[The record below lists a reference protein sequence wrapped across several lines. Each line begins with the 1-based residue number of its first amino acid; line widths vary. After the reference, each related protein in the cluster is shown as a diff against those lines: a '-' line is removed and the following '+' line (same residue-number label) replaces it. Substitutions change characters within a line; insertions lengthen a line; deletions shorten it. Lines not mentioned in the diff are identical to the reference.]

1 MREFELIDYIKKK
14 FKGHAKNRNLILP
27 IGDDCSIIK
36 PPKDYLQVTTVDS
49 LVDGNHFTSRY
60 FTPQEIGRKVLRVNL
75 SDLASMG
82 AVPPY
87 YAWLT
92 FALPQDINE
101 KLIFGILDG
110 VRDDCKKY
118 DVTLAGGNITSSNE
132 FSIHLTITGW
142 VKKSFAL
149 SRSGAKVGDTIFVSG
164 TIGAS
169 SLAYQQ
175 FKQGLKPQDFLLKR
189 WANPS
194 PKNELGIFLS
204 KKQIA
209 NSCIDIS
216 DGIFQD
222 MAHISS
228 ESGTGAVLRWES
240 LPIEPELKKLNP
252 TPHMI
257 GFGEDYELLFTV
269 PKSKI
274 KLLKPF
280 ASKITEIG
288 KVVEKGFKVLDEN
301 DMEISVGGIGYS
313 HLT

>member
-1 MREFELIDYIKKK
+1 MKEFELIESIKKK
-14 FKGHAKNRNLILP
+14 FKGHSKNRNILLP
-27 IGDDCSIIK
+27 IGDDCSVIK
-36 PPKDYLQVTTVDS
+36 PPKDLLQVTTVDS
-49 LVDGNHFTSRY
+49 LVDGNHFSSLY
-60 FTPQEIGRKVLRVNL
+60 FTPIEIGRKVLRVNL

-92 FALPQDINE
+92 FALPADIDE
-101 KLIFGILDG
+101 KLVDGILDG
-110 VRDDCKKY
+110 FRDDCKRY
-118 DVTLAGGNITSSNE
+118 NVSLAGGNITSSIE

-142 VKKSFAL
+142 VKKGFIL
-149 SRSGAKVGDTIFVSG
+149 SRKGAKVGDSIFVSG

-175 FKQGLKPQDFLLKR
+175 FKKGLRPDDYLLKR

-194 PKNELGIFLS
+194 PKCELGIYLS
-204 KKQIA
+204 KKGIA

-222 MAHISS
+222 MAHIAS
-228 ESGTGAVLRWES
+228 ESGVGVVLNWDS
-240 LPIEPELKKLNP
+240 LPIEPELKKTNP

-269 PKSKI
+269 PKNKI
-274 KLLKPF
+274 KLLKRF
-280 ASKITEIG
+280 SSNVTEIG
-288 KVVEKGFKVLDEN
+288 AVVEKGFVVRDTEN
-301 DMEISVGGIGYS
+301 NEISVGGIGYS